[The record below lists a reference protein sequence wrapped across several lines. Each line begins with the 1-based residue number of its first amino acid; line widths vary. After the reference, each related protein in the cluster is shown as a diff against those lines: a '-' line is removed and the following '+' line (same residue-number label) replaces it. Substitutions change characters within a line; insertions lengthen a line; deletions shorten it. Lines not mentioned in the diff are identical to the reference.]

1 VIPPVKPEEPPVIPP
16 VKPEEPEEPEEPPLD
31 DKELDKLKISL
42 KNSFSV
48 LALKYSADGYVFDKN
63 PKKSTD

>member
-1 VIPPVKPEEPPVIPP
+1 VIPP